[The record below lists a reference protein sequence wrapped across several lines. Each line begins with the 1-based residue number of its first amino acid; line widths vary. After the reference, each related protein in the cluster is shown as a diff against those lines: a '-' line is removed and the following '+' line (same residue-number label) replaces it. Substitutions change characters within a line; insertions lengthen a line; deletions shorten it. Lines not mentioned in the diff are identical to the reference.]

1 MQIFIFNSGD
11 RPSGWCPVFE
21 PKIEQSE
28 EALMEEV
35 VSGLLNVAVKPHAD
49 FDTLQKIAGL
59 GRSRG
64 QGGG

>member
-1 MQIFIFNSGD
+1 MQILFFCGGN
-11 RPSGWCPVFE
+11 RPSGGCPVLE

-64 QGGG
+64 QSGG